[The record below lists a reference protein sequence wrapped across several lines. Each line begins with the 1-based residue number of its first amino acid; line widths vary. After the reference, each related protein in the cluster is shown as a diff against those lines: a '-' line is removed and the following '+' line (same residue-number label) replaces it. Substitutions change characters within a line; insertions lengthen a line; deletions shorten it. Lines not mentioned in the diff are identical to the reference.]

1 MTFRWQDRIRKPDAW
16 LLSFLK
22 THKVPFIIFG
32 GAAVAFHGCR
42 DDFYFDDIDVLL
54 CPTETHSKNF
64 ALAVNA
70 AARAA
75 GKMVTTS
82 FPPLQFAKLN
92 EKMNLD
98 PVQFHIDFITMFKP
112 SVFNDY
118 MRNAVG
124 ARIELMEVKVL
135 ALQDLI
141 RLKQDAVESNYN
153 RHINFTGDAQLI
165 KQSAS
170 SRVV

>member
-1 MTFRWQDRIRKPDAW
+1 MTIRWQDRIRKPDSW

-32 GAAVAFHGCR
+32 GAAVAYHGCR

-54 CPTETHSKNF
+54 CPTERHSKSF
-64 ALAVNA
+64 ALAVNT

-75 GKMVTTS
+75 GKVLTNS

-98 PVQFHIDFITMFKP
+98 PVQFHIDFVTMFKP
-112 SVFNDY
+112 SEFNEY
-118 MRNAVG
+118 MSRAVS

-135 ALQDLI
+135 SLGDVI
-141 RLKQDAVESNYN
+141 SLKHSAAEDNYN
-153 RHINFTGDAQLI
+153 RSLWFSKDAELI
-165 KQSAS
+165 KLRLHERIS
-170 SRVV
+170 

>member
-1 MTFRWQDRIRKPDAW
+1 M
-16 LLSFLK
+16 
-22 THKVPFIIFG
+22 PFIIFG

-75 GKMVTTS
+75 GKMVTAS

-118 MRNAVG
+118 MRNAVS

-170 SRVV
+170 SRAV